1 MNNFIKIAIYKS
13 RTSLSV
19 LFLLSIAG
27 FFALNYLPKATEP
40 DVSFPGAYIGVG
52 YEGVSPEDS
61 ERLLAKPLEDA
72 LRTIEGVETV
82 RSTSTTGYAAVVVE
96 FDQDI
101 DLDKALYDTRV
112 KVDEAKGELPLDA
125 REPTIREFT
134 TSDEPILTISVS
146 SSILPQ
152 RVLVNL
158 TQDLQDLIETHPNV
172 LQAELNGVPEDLIEA
187 VVEKGKL
194 ESYGISMTQLY
205 QAVSN
210 NNRVI
215 PAGSQ
220 DTGKGRFAVNVPSV
234 FSSLEDIQSLPIKVS
249 GTSVV
254 TLKDVAD
261 VRLTFKDRGGYS
273 RINGKQSL
281 SIDVMKRSGSNIID
295 TVNDVRKLVEEESK
309 AFPEGVEVNF
319 VRDDS
324 EFALQMIS
332 ELQGNVLTSVALV
345 MIVVLA
351 ALGFRTSMLVGMAI
365 PFSYLFALLTLF
377 VLGKE
382 FNFMVMFGMLI
393 SMGMTIDGSI
403 VITEYADRKLAEGM
417 NRVDAYTAAATRMF
431 WPVLSSTTTTLIA
444 FTPLMFM
451 PGFGKFIRDMPITV
465 FCVLVGSLLYSLVF
479 APILGAMFGGL
490 AKQSEEEVN
499 NVRKLE
505 SADPLSLP
513 GATGL
518 YARKI
523 NQYLD
528 TPGQTIFI
536 ILSSIILCIGLWS
549 QHGKPV
555 SYFPEV
561 APQFAEVSI
570 SARGNLAVDEIRD
583 LAIEAEQKIID
594 LEDIEMLSVWSNSG
608 GSMGMRGINPDK
620 VGGMF
625 VDFYAEDDA
634 VSDRNGY
641 EIMDLMRERLND
653 TSGYLV
659 SVEAEKGGPPIGKA
673 LQLNVIGKD
682 AKALKI
688 AIKRIRNYV
697 ETEVTGFTNIE
708 DSSDRRGIEW
718 ELNIDRT
725 KAAQYGAGLSD
736 VGTAVQMVTNGIKVG
751 EYRPL
756 NLDREVD
763 IRVRFPKNERNIDQ
777 LEKLNIQ
784 TAKGLVPVS
793 SFVET
798 IIKPATKSITRQNG
812 KRVEKLSAETMPGV
826 IPSAKIK
833 QIKDWLAITDLGK
846 GVTVEFDGFDKYNK
860 EAADYLVLGF
870 IGMLFVML
878 IVLVAQFNS
887 FYQANIVL
895 SAILLSFG
903 GVFISLLLLDRSFST
918 LQTGISCVALA
929 GIVVNNNIVLIDTF
943 NLLKRNNPGSD
954 TKSVA
959 LRSAILR
966 LRPVF
971 LTSFTTIAGLLPIAM
986 GYSVDLIDRSIKQG
1000 GYISSSWEQMAGSLV
1015 VGLSVATIL
1024 TLVVTPCALALSDSV
1039 RKIPRRLLRLMLWP
1053 LKIIKNFRVVKVNN

>member
-1 MNNFIKIAIYKS
+1 MNNFIKTAIFKS
-13 RTSLSV
+13 RTSLSI
-19 LFLLSIAG
+19 LFLLFIAG
-27 FFALNYLPKATEP
+27 FYALNYLPKATDP
-40 DVSFPGAYIGVG
+40 DVSFPGAMIGVS

-72 LRTIEGVETV
+72 LRTIEGVEKV
-82 RSTSTTGYAAVVVE
+82 RSTSTTGFAAVIVE

-112 KVDEAKGELPLDA
+112 KVDEARGELPLDA
-125 REPTIREFT
+125 REPFIKEFT

-172 LQAELNGVPEDLIEA
+172 LEAELNGVPEDLIEA

-194 ESYGISMTQLY
+194 ESYGISMSQLF

-215 PAGSQ
+215 PAGAQ
-220 DTGKGRFAVNVPSV
+220 DTGKGRFTVNVPSV

-249 GTSVV
+249 GSSVV
-254 TLKDVAD
+254 TLEDVAD

-273 RINGKQSL
+273 RINGQQSL
-281 SIDVMKRSGSNIID
+281 SIDIMKRSGSNIID
-295 TVNDVRKLVEEESK
+295 TVNDVRTLVEEASQ
-309 AFPEGVEVNF
+309 AFPEGVEINY
-319 VRDDS
+319 VRDNS

-365 PFSYLFALLTLF
+365 PFSYLFALLVLF
-377 VLGKE
+377 VLDKE

-417 NRVDAYTAAATRMF
+417 NRVEAYSAAATRMF
-431 WPVLSSTTTTLIA
+431 WPVLSSTVTTLIA

-490 AKQSEEEVN
+490 AKQSEDEIN
-499 NVRKLE
+499 NIRKLE
-505 SADPLSLP
+505 SSDPLSLP
-513 GATGL
+513 GATGI
-518 YARKI
+518 YARKV
-523 NQYLD
+523 NQFLD
-528 TPGQTIFI
+528 TPGQIIFI
-536 ILSSIILCIGLWS
+536 ILSAIILCIGLWF
-549 QHGKPV
+549 QNGKGI

-561 APQFAEVSI
+561 APQFAQVSI
-570 SARGNLAVDEIRD
+570 SARGNLSVDEIRD

-608 GSMGMRGINPDK
+608 GEMGMRGINPDK

-625 VDFYAEDDA
+625 VDFYAEDNA
-634 VSDRNGY
+634 VSDRDGY
-641 EIMDLMRERLND
+641 EIMDLMRDRLSD

-659 SVEAEKGGPPIGKA
+659 TVEAEKGGPPIGKA
-673 LQLNVIGKD
+673 LQLNVVGKD
-682 AKALKI
+682 ERALKL
-688 AIKRIRNYV
+688 AIKKIRNYI

-763 IRVRFPKNERNIDQ
+763 IRVRFPKEERNIDQ
-777 LEKLNIQ
+777 LEKLKIQ
-784 TAKGLVPVS
+784 TLKGLVPVS

-798 IIKPATKSITRQNG
+798 NIKPATKSITRQNG

-826 IPSAKIK
+826 VPSDKIK
-833 QIKDWLAITDLGK
+833 QIKEWLAVTDLGK
-846 GVTVEFDGFDKYNK
+846 GVTVEFDGFDKYNQ
-860 EAADYLVLGF
+860 EAADYLILGF

-903 GVFISLLLLDRSFST
+903 GVFISLLILDRSFST
-918 LQTGISCVALA
+918 LQTGISCIALA

-954 TKSVA
+954 TKSIA
-959 LRSAILR
+959 LRSAVLR

-986 GYSVDLIDRSIKQG
+986 GYSVDLIDRTIKSG
-1000 GYISSSWEQMAGSLV
+1000 GYISSFWEQMAGSLV
-1015 VGLSVATIL
+1015 VGLSVATVL

-1039 RKIPRRLLRLMLWP
+1039 RRFPKKLSLLISWP
-1053 LKIIKNFRVVKVNN
+1053 FRQIRNLRVVKVKS

>member
-1 MNNFIKIAIYKS
+1 MNNFIKAAIFKS

-19 LFLLSIAG
+19 LFLLFIAG

-40 DVSFPGAYIGVG
+40 DVSFPGAMIGVS

-72 LRTIEGVETV
+72 LRTIEGVEKV
-82 RSTSTTGYAAVVVE
+82 RSTSTTGFAAVIVE

-125 REPTIREFT
+125 REPFIQEFT

-172 LQAELNGVPEDLIEA
+172 LQADLNGVPEDLIEA

-194 ESYGISMTQLY
+194 ESYGISMSQLY

-215 PAGSQ
+215 PAGAQ
-220 DTGKGRFAVNVPSV
+220 DTGKGRFTVNVPSV

-249 GTSVV
+249 GSSVV
-254 TLKDVAD
+254 TLEDVAD

-273 RINGKQSL
+273 RINGQQSL
-281 SIDVMKRSGSNIID
+281 SIDIMKRSGSNIID
-295 TVNDVRKLVEEESK
+295 TVKDVRKLVEDASK
-309 AFPEGVEVNF
+309 AFPEGVEVNY

-365 PFSYLFALLTLF
+365 PFSYLFALLVLF
-377 VLGKE
+377 VLDKE

-431 WPVLSSTTTTLIA
+431 WPVLSSTVTTLIA

-490 AKQSEEEVN
+490 AKQSEDEIN

-505 SADPLSLP
+505 SSDPLSLP
-513 GATGL
+513 GATGI
-518 YARKI
+518 YARKV
-523 NQYLD
+523 NQFLD
-528 TPGQTIFI
+528 TPGQIIFI
-536 ILSSIILCIGLWS
+536 ILSAIILCIGLWF
-549 QHGKPV
+549 QNGKGV

-561 APQFAEVSI
+561 APQFAQVSI
-570 SARGNLAVDEIRD
+570 SARGNLSVDEIRD

-608 GSMGMRGINPDK
+608 GEMGMRGINPDK

-625 VDFYAEDDA
+625 VDFYAEDNA
-634 VSDRNGY
+634 VSDRDGY
-641 EIMDLMRERLND
+641 EIMELMRERLSD

-659 SVEAEKGGPPIGKA
+659 TVEAEKGGPPIGKA
-673 LQLNVIGKD
+673 LQLNVVGKD
-682 AKALKI
+682 ERALKS
-688 AIKRIRNYV
+688 AIKKIRNYI

-763 IRVRFPKNERNIDQ
+763 IRVRFPKEERNIDQ

-784 TAKGLVPVS
+784 TLKGLVPVS

-798 IIKPATKSITRQNG
+798 NIKPATKSITRQNG

-826 IPSAKIK
+826 VPSDKIK
-833 QIKDWLAITDLGK
+833 QIKEWLAVTDLGK
-846 GVTVEFDGFDKYNK
+846 GVTVEFDGFDKYNQ
-860 EAADYLVLGF
+860 EAADYLILGF

-903 GVFISLLLLDRSFST
+903 GVFISLLVLDRSFST
-918 LQTGISCVALA
+918 LQTGISCIALA

-954 TKSVA
+954 TKSIA
-959 LRSAILR
+959 LRSAVLR

-986 GYSVDLIDRSIKQG
+986 GYSVDLIERSIKAG
-1000 GYISSSWEQMAGSLV
+1000 GYISSFWEQMAGSLV
-1015 VGLSVATIL
+1015 VGLSVATVL

-1039 RKIPRRLLRLMLWP
+1039 KRFPKKLFFLITWP
-1053 LKIIKNFRVVKVNN
+1053 FRPTKTLES

>member
-1 MNNFIKIAIYKS
+1 MKNFISGAIKKS
-13 RTSLSV
+13 RTSLSILV
-19 LFLLSIAG
+19 LLGLSG
-27 FFALNYLPKATEP
+27 VFALNYLPKATEP
-40 DVSFPGAYIGVG
+40 DVNFPGAFVGVF

-72 LRTIEGVETV
+72 LRTISGVTKIT
-82 RSTSTTGYAAVVVE
+82 STSTTGYAGVIIE
-96 FDQDI
+96 FDQDV
-101 DLDKALYDTRV
+101 DLDEALDDVRI
-112 KVDEAKGELPLDA
+112 KVDEARAELPLDA

-134 TSDEPILTISVS
+134 TSDNPVLTISVAS
-146 SSILPQ
+146 DVLPQ

-158 TQDLQDLIETHPNV
+158 TQELQDLIETHPNV
-172 LQAELNGVPEDLIEA
+172 LEAELNGVPEDLIEA
-187 VVEKGKL
+187 IVDKSKL
-194 ESYGISMTQLY
+194 ESYGISMNQLY

-215 PAGSQ
+215 PAGFQ
-220 DTGKGRFAVNVPSV
+220 DTGSGRFAVNVPSV
-234 FSSLEDIQSLPIKVS
+234 FSDLEDIESLPIKVS
-249 GTSVV
+249 GNSVV

-261 VRLTFKDRGGYS
+261 VSLTFKDRGGYS
-273 RINGKQSL
+273 RINGQQSL
-281 SIDVMKRSGSNIID
+281 SIDVKKRLGTNIID
-295 TVNDVRKLVEEESK
+295 TVTDIRVLVEK
-309 AFPEGVEVNF
+309 AAEDFPEGVEVNF

-324 EFALQMIS
+324 AFALTMIS
-332 ELQGNVLTSVALV
+332 ELQGNVLTSIALV

-365 PFSYLFALLTLF
+365 PFSYLFALS
-377 VLGKE
+377 VLYILDKE

-403 VITEYADRKLAEGM
+403 VVTEYADRKLAEGM

-451 PGFGKFIRDMPITV
+451 PGFGAFIRDMPITV
-465 FCVLVGSLLYSLVF
+465 FCVLVGSLIYSLIF

-499 NVRKLE
+499 NTRLLE
-505 SADPLSLP
+505 SSDPLSLS
-513 GATGL
+513 GASGV

-528 TPGQTIFI
+528 TPGQTITI
-536 ILSSIILCIGLWS
+536 ILGAIILCIGLWM
-549 QHGKPV
+549 QHGKGIV
-555 SYFPEV
+555 YFPTV
-561 APQFAEVSI
+561 APQFAEVDI
-570 SARGNLAVDEIRD
+570 LARGNLAVDEIRD
-583 LAIEAEQKIID
+583 IAVDAEQKII
-594 LEDIEMLSVWSNSG
+594 EIEEIEMLSVWSNSG
-608 GSMGMRGINPDK
+608 GSGRSQRGGSPDR

-625 VDFYAEDDA
+625 VDFWAEDDA
-634 VSDRNGY
+634 VSDLDGFQ
-641 EIMDLMRERLND
+641 IMDLLREQFVD
-653 TSGYLV
+653 TSGYIV
-659 SVEAEKGGPPIGKA
+659 QVEAEEGGPPIGKP
-673 LQLNVIGKD
+673 LQLSVRGDNEQELILAIQKIRRFVESIGSF
-682 AKALKI
+682 I
-688 AIKRIRNYV
+688 
-697 ETEVTGFTNIE
+697 EIE
-708 DSSDRRGIEW
+708 DTTVNRGIEW
-718 ELNIDRT
+718 ELEINRT

-736 VGTAVQMVTNGIKVG
+736 VGAAVQMVTNGIKVG

-763 IRVRFPKNERNIDQ
+763 IRIRFPKSERNIDQ
-777 LEKLNIQ
+777 LGNLNVQ
-784 TAKGLVPVS
+784 TQKGLVPVS

-798 IIKPATKSITRQNG
+798 NIKPATKSISRQDG
-812 KRVEKLSAETMPGV
+812 KRVHSLAARTVEGA
-826 IPSAKIK
+826 IPSVQIK
-833 QIKDWLAITDLGK
+833 KVKDWLKTADLGK
-846 GVTVEFDGFDKYNK
+846 NVIVGFDGFDKYNQ
-860 EAADYLVLGF
+860 EAAEYLVLGF

-903 GVFISLLLLDRSFST
+903 GVFISLLVLDRSFST

-943 NLLKRNNPGSD
+943 NLLKRNNPGSS

-971 LTSFTTIAGLLPIAM
+971 LTSFTTIAGLLPIAL
-986 GYSVDLIDRSIKQG
+986 GYSIDLIDRTIKTG
-1000 GYISSSWEQMAGSLV
+1000 SYITSFWEQMAASLV
-1015 VGLSVATIL
+1015 VGLTVATIL
-1024 TLVVTPCALALSDSV
+1024 TLVVTPCALALSDDMRSLPTRV
-1039 RKIPRRLLRLMLWP
+1039 GRLFMKPVLAINGFRKA
-1053 LKIIKNFRVVKVNN
+1053 N

>member
-1 MNNFIKIAIYKS
+1 MNNFIKAAIFKS

-19 LFLLSIAG
+19 LFLLFIAG

-40 DVSFPGAYIGVG
+40 DVSFPGAMIGVS

-72 LRTIEGVETV
+72 LRTIEGVEKV
-82 RSTSTTGYAAVVVE
+82 RSTSTTGFAAVIVE

-125 REPTIREFT
+125 REPFIREFT

-172 LQAELNGVPEDLIEA
+172 LQADLNGVPEDLIEA

-194 ESYGISMTQLY
+194 ESYGISMSQLY

-215 PAGSQ
+215 PAGAQ
-220 DTGKGRFAVNVPSV
+220 DTGKGRFTVNVPSV

-249 GTSVV
+249 GSSVV
-254 TLKDVAD
+254 TLEDVAD

-273 RINGKQSL
+273 RINGQQSL
-281 SIDVMKRSGSNIID
+281 SIDIMKRSGSNIID
-295 TVNDVRKLVEEESK
+295 TVKDVRKLVEDASK
-309 AFPEGVEVNF
+309 AFPEGVEVNY

-365 PFSYLFALLTLF
+365 PFSYLFALLVLF
-377 VLGKE
+377 VLDKE

-431 WPVLSSTTTTLIA
+431 WPVLSSTVTTLIA

-490 AKQSEEEVN
+490 AKQSEDEIN

-505 SADPLSLP
+505 SSDPLSLP
-513 GATGL
+513 GATGI
-518 YARKI
+518 YARKV
-523 NQYLD
+523 NQFLD
-528 TPGQTIFI
+528 TPGQIIFI
-536 ILSSIILCIGLWS
+536 ILSAIILCIGLWF
-549 QHGKPV
+549 QNGKGI

-561 APQFAEVSI
+561 APQFAQVSI
-570 SARGNLAVDEIRD
+570 SARGNLSVDEIRD

-608 GSMGMRGINPDK
+608 GEMGMRGINPDK

-625 VDFYAEDDA
+625 VDFYAEDNA
-634 VSDRNGY
+634 VSDRDGY
-641 EIMDLMRERLND
+641 EIMELMRERLSD

-659 SVEAEKGGPPIGKA
+659 TVEAEKGGPPIGKA
-673 LQLNVIGKD
+673 LQLNVVGKD
-682 AKALKI
+682 ERALKS
-688 AIKRIRNYV
+688 AIKKIRNYI

-763 IRVRFPKNERNIDQ
+763 IRVRFPKEERNIDQ

-784 TAKGLVPVS
+784 TLKGLVPVS

-798 IIKPATKSITRQNG
+798 NIKPATKSITRQNG

-826 IPSAKIK
+826 VPSDKIK
-833 QIKDWLAITDLGK
+833 QIKEWLAVTDLGK
-846 GVTVEFDGFDKYNK
+846 GVTVEFDGFDKYNQ
-860 EAADYLVLGF
+860 EAADYLILGF

-903 GVFISLLLLDRSFST
+903 GVFISLLVLDRSFST
-918 LQTGISCVALA
+918 LQTGISCIALA

-954 TKSVA
+954 TKSIA
-959 LRSAILR
+959 LRSAVLR

-986 GYSVDLIDRSIKQG
+986 GYSVDLIERSIKAG
-1000 GYISSSWEQMAGSLV
+1000 GYISSFWEQMAGSLV
-1015 VGLSVATIL
+1015 VGLSVATVL

-1039 RKIPRRLLRLMLWP
+1039 KRFPKKLFFLITWP
-1053 LKIIKNFRVVKVNN
+1053 FRPTKTLES

>member
-101 DLDKALYDTRV
+101 DLDRALYDTRV

-134 TSDEPILTISVS
+134 TTDEPILTISVS

-505 SADPLSLP
+505 SSDPLSLP

-536 ILSSIILCIGLWS
+536 ILSSIILCIGLWT

-903 GVFISLLLLDRSFST
+903 GVFISLLILDRSFST

-1000 GYISSSWEQMAGSLV
+1000 GYISSFWEQMAGSLV

-1053 LKIIKNFRVVKVNN
+1053 LKFMKNFRVVKVNN

>member
-1 MNNFIKIAIYKS
+1 MNNFIKTAIFKS

-19 LFLLSIAG
+19 LFLLFIAG

-40 DVSFPGAYIGVG
+40 DVSFPGAMIGVS

-72 LRTIEGVETV
+72 LRTIEGVEKV
-82 RSTSTTGYAAVVVE
+82 RSTSTTGFAAVIVE

-125 REPTIREFT
+125 REPFIKEFT

-172 LQAELNGVPEDLIEA
+172 LQADLNGVPEDLIEA

-194 ESYGISMTQLY
+194 ESYGISMSQLY

-215 PAGSQ
+215 PAGAQ
-220 DTGKGRFAVNVPSV
+220 DTGKGRFTVNVPSV

-249 GTSVV
+249 GSSVV
-254 TLKDVAD
+254 TLEDVAD
-261 VRLTFKDRGGYS
+261 VRLTFKDRDGYS
-273 RINGKQSL
+273 RINGQQSL
-281 SIDVMKRSGSNIID
+281 SIDIMKRSGSNIID
-295 TVNDVRKLVEEESK
+295 TVKDVRKLVEDASK
-309 AFPEGVEVNF
+309 AFPEGVEVNY

-365 PFSYLFALLTLF
+365 PFSYLFALLVLF
-377 VLGKE
+377 VLDKE

-431 WPVLSSTTTTLIA
+431 WPVLSSTVTTLIA

-490 AKQSEEEVN
+490 AKQSEDEIN

-505 SADPLSLP
+505 SSDPLSLP
-513 GATGL
+513 GATGI
-518 YARKI
+518 YARKV
-523 NQYLD
+523 NQFLD
-528 TPGQTIFI
+528 TPGQIIFI
-536 ILSSIILCIGLWS
+536 ILSAIILCIGLWF
-549 QHGKPV
+549 QNGKGI

-561 APQFAEVSI
+561 APQFAQVSI
-570 SARGNLAVDEIRD
+570 SARGNLSVDEIRD

-608 GSMGMRGINPDK
+608 GEMGMRGINPDK

-625 VDFYAEDDA
+625 VDFYAEDNA
-634 VSDRNGY
+634 VSDRDGY
-641 EIMDLMRERLND
+641 EIMELMRERLSD

-659 SVEAEKGGPPIGKA
+659 TVEAEKGGPPIGKA
-673 LQLNVIGKD
+673 LQLNVVGKD
-682 AKALKI
+682 ERALKS
-688 AIKRIRNYV
+688 AIKKIRNYI

-763 IRVRFPKNERNIDQ
+763 IRVRFPKEERNIDQ

-784 TAKGLVPVS
+784 TLKGLVPVS

-798 IIKPATKSITRQNG
+798 NIKPATKSITRQNG

-826 IPSAKIK
+826 VPSDKIK
-833 QIKDWLAITDLGK
+833 QIKEWLAVTDLGK
-846 GVTVEFDGFDKYNK
+846 GVTVEFDGFDKYNQ
-860 EAADYLVLGF
+860 EAADYLILGF

-903 GVFISLLLLDRSFST
+903 GVFISLLILDRSFST
-918 LQTGISCVALA
+918 LQTGISCIALA

-954 TKSVA
+954 TKSIA
-959 LRSAILR
+959 LRSAVLR

-986 GYSVDLIDRSIKQG
+986 GYSVDLIERSIKAG
-1000 GYISSSWEQMAGSLV
+1000 GYISSFWEQMAGSLV
-1015 VGLSVATIL
+1015 VGLSVATVL

-1039 RKIPRRLLRLMLWP
+1039 KRFPKKLFFLITWP
-1053 LKIIKNFRVVKVNN
+1053 FRTTKTLES

>member
-1 MNNFIKIAIYKS
+1 MKNFIRLAIYKS
-13 RTSLSV
+13 RTSLSILALV
-19 LFLLSIAG
+19 ALSG
-27 FFALNYLPKATEP
+27 VFALNYLPKATEP
-40 DVSFPGAYIGVG
+40 DVDFPGAYIGVG

-72 LRTIEGVETV
+72 LRTISGMTDI
-82 RSTSTTGYAAVVVE
+82 RSTSSTGYAAVVIE
-96 FDQDI
+96 FDQDV
-101 DLDKALYDTRV
+101 DLDDALYDVRV
-112 KVDEAKGELPLDA
+112 KVDEARSQLPLDA
-125 REPTIREFT
+125 REPFIREFT
-134 TSDEPILTISVS
+134 TSDNPVLTISVAS
-146 SSILPQ
+146 ETLPQ

-172 LQAELNGVPEDLIEA
+172 LEAELNGVPEDLIEA
-187 VVEKGKL
+187 IVDKSKL
-194 ESYGISMTQLY
+194 ESYGISMNQLY

-215 PAGSQ
+215 PAGFQ
-220 DTGKGRFAVNVPSV
+220 DTGSGRFAVNVPSV
-234 FSSLEDIQSLPIKVS
+234 FSSLEDIETLPIKVS
-249 GTSVV
+249 GNSVV

-261 VRLTFKDRGGYS
+261 VSLTFKDRGGYS

-281 SIDVMKRSGSNIID
+281 SIDVKKRLGTNIID
-295 TVNDVRKLVEEESK
+295 TVTDIREMVEKEVEN
-309 AFPEGVEVNF
+309 FPEGVSVNF
-319 VRDDS
+319 IRDDS
-324 EFALQMIS
+324 KFALQMIS
-332 ELQGNVLTSVALV
+332 ELQGNVLTSIALV

-365 PFSYLFALLTLF
+365 PFSYLFALL
-377 VLGKE
+377 VLYVMDKE

-403 VITEYADRKLAEGM
+403 VVTEYADRKLAEGM
-417 NRVDAYTAAATRMF
+417 NRIEAYQAAATRMF

-451 PGFGKFIRDMPITV
+451 PGFGAFIRDMPITV
-465 FCVLVGSLLYSLVF
+465 FCVLVGSLIYSLVF

-499 NVRKLE
+499 NTRLLE
-505 SADPLSLP
+505 SSDPLSLT
-513 GATGL
+513 GASGV
-518 YARKI
+518 YARRI
-523 NQYLD
+523 NKYLD

-536 ILSSIILCIGLWS
+536 ILSAIILCIGLWS
-549 QHGKPV
+549 QHGKGII
-555 SYFPEV
+555 YFPSV
-561 APQFAEVSI
+561 APQFAEVDI
-570 SARGNLAVDEIRD
+570 LARGNLAVDEIRD
-583 LAIEAEQKIID
+583 LAIDAEKKVIGI
-594 LEDIEMLSVWSNSG
+594 EEIEMLSVWSNSG
-608 GSMGMRGINPDK
+608 GNRGMGRGGGGADK

-625 VDFYAEDDA
+625 VDFWSEDDA
-634 VSDRNGY
+634 VSDLNGY
-641 EIMDLMRERLND
+641 QILDLLREQFTD
-653 TSGYLV
+653 TSGYIV
-659 SVEAEKGGPPIGKA
+659 TVEAEEGGPPIGKP
-673 LQLNVIGKD
+673 LQLSVSGDNELALVGAINKIRKYIEDDIGSFVD
-682 AKALKI
+682 
-688 AIKRIRNYV
+688 
-697 ETEVTGFTNIE
+697 IE
-708 DSSDRRGIEW
+708 DSTKSIGIEW
-718 ELNIDRT
+718 ELEINRT

-736 VGTAVQMVTNGIKVG
+736 VGAAVQMVTNGIKVG

-763 IRVRFPKNERNIDQ
+763 IRIRFPKSERNIDQ
-777 LEKLNIQ
+777 LGNLNVQ
-784 TAKGLVPVS
+784 TLKGLVPVS

-798 IIKPATKSITRQNG
+798 NIKPATKSISRRGG
-812 KRVEKLSAETMPGV
+812 KRVHSLSARTVEGA
-826 IPSAKIK
+826 IPSVQIK
-833 QIKDWLAITDLGK
+833 KVKDWLDTVDLGK
-846 GVTVEFDGFDKYNK
+846 GVTVQFDGFDKYNQ

-903 GVFISLLLLDRSFST
+903 GVFVSLLILNRSFST

-954 TKSVA
+954 TKSLA

-971 LTSFTTIAGLLPIAM
+971 LTSFTTIAGLLPIAL
-986 GYSVDLIDRSIKQG
+986 GYSIDLIDRTIKTG
-1000 GYISSSWEQMAGSLV
+1000 SYITSFWEQMAASLV
-1015 VGLSVATIL
+1015 VGLSVATVL

-1039 RKIPRRLLRLMLWP
+1039 RSAPRKLFLFFRNP
-1053 LKIIKNFRVVKVNN
+1053 FGVLKTKEI

>member
-1 MNNFIKIAIYKS
+1 MKNFISGAIKKS
-13 RTSLSV
+13 RTSLSILV
-19 LFLLSIAG
+19 LLGLSG
-27 FFALNYLPKATEP
+27 VFALNYLPKATEP
-40 DVSFPGAYIGVG
+40 DVNFPGAFVGVF

-72 LRTIEGVETV
+72 LRTISGVTKIT
-82 RSTSTTGYAAVVVE
+82 STSTTGYAGVIME
-96 FDQDI
+96 FDQDV
-101 DLDKALYDTRV
+101 DLDEALDDVRI
-112 KVDEAKGELPLDA
+112 KVDEARAELPLDA

-134 TSDEPILTISVS
+134 TSDNPVLTISVAS
-146 SSILPQ
+146 DVLPQ

-158 TQDLQDLIETHPNV
+158 TQELQDLIETHPNV
-172 LQAELNGVPEDLIEA
+172 LEAELNGVPEDLIEA
-187 VVEKGKL
+187 IVDKSKL
-194 ESYGISMTQLY
+194 ESYGISMNQLY

-215 PAGSQ
+215 PAGFQ
-220 DTGKGRFAVNVPSV
+220 DTGSGRFAVNVPSV
-234 FSSLEDIQSLPIKVS
+234 FSDLEDIESLPIKVS
-249 GTSVV
+249 GNSVV

-261 VRLTFKDRGGYS
+261 VSLTFKDRGGYS
-273 RINGKQSL
+273 RINGQQSL
-281 SIDVMKRSGSNIID
+281 SIDVKKRLGTNIID
-295 TVNDVRKLVEEESK
+295 TVTDIRVLVEK
-309 AFPEGVEVNF
+309 AAEDFPEGVEVNF

-324 EFALQMIS
+324 AFALTMIS
-332 ELQGNVLTSVALV
+332 ELQGNVLTSIALV

-365 PFSYLFALLTLF
+365 PFSYLFALS
-377 VLGKE
+377 VLYILDKE

-403 VITEYADRKLAEGM
+403 VVTEYADRKLAEGM

-451 PGFGKFIRDMPITV
+451 PGFGAFIRDMPITV
-465 FCVLVGSLLYSLVF
+465 FCVLVGSLIYSLIF

-499 NVRKLE
+499 NTRLLE
-505 SADPLSLP
+505 SSDPLSLS
-513 GATGL
+513 GASGV

-528 TPGQTIFI
+528 TPGQTITI
-536 ILSSIILCIGLWS
+536 ILGAIILCIGLWM
-549 QHGKPV
+549 QHGKGIV
-555 SYFPEV
+555 YFPTV
-561 APQFAEVSI
+561 APQFAEVDI
-570 SARGNLAVDEIRD
+570 LARGNLAVDEIRD
-583 LAIEAEQKIID
+583 IAVDAEQKII
-594 LEDIEMLSVWSNSG
+594 EIEEIEMLSVWSNSG
-608 GSMGMRGINPDK
+608 GSGRSQRGGSPDR

-625 VDFYAEDDA
+625 IDFWAEDDA
-634 VSDRNGY
+634 VSDLDGFQ
-641 EIMDLMRERLND
+641 IMDLLREQFVD
-653 TSGYLV
+653 TSGYIV
-659 SVEAEKGGPPIGKA
+659 QVEAEEGGPPIGKP
-673 LQLNVIGKD
+673 LQLSVRGDNEQELI
-682 AKALKI
+682 L
-688 AIKRIRNYV
+688 AIKKIRGFV
-697 ETEVTGFTNIE
+697 ESIGSFIEIE
-708 DSSDRRGIEW
+708 DTSVNRGIEW
-718 ELNIDRT
+718 ELEINRT

-736 VGTAVQMVTNGIKVG
+736 VGAAVQMVTNGIKVG

-763 IRVRFPKNERNIDQ
+763 IRIRFPKSERNIDQ
-777 LEKLNIQ
+777 LGNLNVQ
-784 TAKGLVPVS
+784 TQKGLVPVS

-798 IIKPATKSITRQNG
+798 NIKPATKSISRQDG
-812 KRVEKLSAETMPGV
+812 KRVHSLAARTVEGA
-826 IPSAKIK
+826 IPSVQIK
-833 QIKDWLAITDLGK
+833 KVKDWLKTADLGK
-846 GVTVEFDGFDKYNK
+846 NVIVGFDGFDKYNQ
-860 EAADYLVLGF
+860 EAAEYLVLGF

-903 GVFISLLLLDRSFST
+903 GVFISLLVLDRSFST

-943 NLLKRNNPGSD
+943 NLLKRNNPGSS

-971 LTSFTTIAGLLPIAM
+971 LTSFTTIAGLLPIAL
-986 GYSVDLIDRSIKQG
+986 GYSIDLIDRTIKTG
-1000 GYISSSWEQMAGSLV
+1000 SYITSFWEQMAASLV
-1015 VGLSVATIL
+1015 VGLTVATIL
-1024 TLVVTPCALALSDSV
+1024 TLVVTPCALALSDDMRSLPTRV
-1039 RKIPRRLLRLMLWP
+1039 GRLFMRPILAIYSFRKA
-1053 LKIIKNFRVVKVNN
+1053 N

>member
-1 MNNFIKIAIYKS
+1 MNNFIKTAIFKS

-19 LFLLSIAG
+19 LFLLFIAG

-40 DVSFPGAYIGVG
+40 DVSFPGAMIGVS

-72 LRTIEGVETV
+72 LRTIEGVEKV
-82 RSTSTTGYAAVVVE
+82 RSTSTTGFAAVIVE

-125 REPTIREFT
+125 REPFIREFT

-172 LQAELNGVPEDLIEA
+172 LQADLNGVPEDLIEA

-194 ESYGISMTQLY
+194 ESYGISMSQLY

-215 PAGSQ
+215 PAGAQ
-220 DTGKGRFAVNVPSV
+220 DTGKGRFTVNVPSV

-249 GTSVV
+249 GSSVV
-254 TLKDVAD
+254 TLEDVAD

-273 RINGKQSL
+273 RINGQQSL
-281 SIDVMKRSGSNIID
+281 SIDIMKRSGSNIID
-295 TVNDVRKLVEEESK
+295 TVKDVRKLVEDASK
-309 AFPEGVEVNF
+309 AFPEGVEVNY

-365 PFSYLFALLTLF
+365 PFSYLFALLVLF
-377 VLGKE
+377 VLDKE

-431 WPVLSSTTTTLIA
+431 WPVLSSTVTTLIA

-490 AKQSEEEVN
+490 AKQSEDEIN

-505 SADPLSLP
+505 SSDPLSLP
-513 GATGL
+513 GATGI
-518 YARKI
+518 YARKV
-523 NQYLD
+523 NQFLD
-528 TPGQTIFI
+528 TPGQIIFI
-536 ILSSIILCIGLWS
+536 ILSAIILCIGLWF
-549 QHGKPV
+549 QNGKGI

-561 APQFAEVSI
+561 APQFAQVSI
-570 SARGNLAVDEIRD
+570 SARGNLSVDEIRD

-608 GSMGMRGINPDK
+608 GEMGMRGINPDK

-625 VDFYAEDDA
+625 VDFYAEDNA
-634 VSDRNGY
+634 VSDRDGY
-641 EIMDLMRERLND
+641 EIMELMRERLSD

-659 SVEAEKGGPPIGKA
+659 TVEAEKGGPPIGKA
-673 LQLNVIGKD
+673 LQLNVVGKD
-682 AKALKI
+682 ERALKL
-688 AIKRIRNYV
+688 AIKKIRNYI

-763 IRVRFPKNERNIDQ
+763 IRVRFPKEERNIDQ

-784 TAKGLVPVS
+784 TLKGLVPVS

-798 IIKPATKSITRQNG
+798 NIKPATKSITRQNG

-826 IPSAKIK
+826 VPSDKIK
-833 QIKDWLAITDLGK
+833 QIKEWLAVTDLGK
-846 GVTVEFDGFDKYNK
+846 GVTVEFDGFDKYNQ
-860 EAADYLVLGF
+860 EAADYLILGF

-903 GVFISLLLLDRSFST
+903 GVFISLLVLDRSFST
-918 LQTGISCVALA
+918 LQTGISCIALA

-954 TKSVA
+954 TKSIA
-959 LRSAILR
+959 LRSAVLR

-986 GYSVDLIDRSIKQG
+986 GYSVDLIERSIKAG
-1000 GYISSSWEQMAGSLV
+1000 GYISSFWEQMAGSLV
-1015 VGLSVATIL
+1015 VGLSVATVL

-1039 RKIPRRLLRLMLWP
+1039 KRFPKKLFFLITWP
-1053 LKIIKNFRVVKVNN
+1053 FRPTKTLES

>member
-1 MNNFIKIAIYKS
+1 MKNFISGAIKKS
-13 RTSLSV
+13 RTSLSILV
-19 LFLLSIAG
+19 LLGLSG
-27 FFALNYLPKATEP
+27 VFALNYLPKATEP
-40 DVSFPGAYIGVG
+40 DVNFPGAFVGVF

-72 LRTIEGVETV
+72 LRTISGVTKIT
-82 RSTSTTGYAAVVVE
+82 STSTTGYAGVIIE
-96 FDQDI
+96 FDQDV
-101 DLDKALYDTRV
+101 DLDEALDDVRI
-112 KVDEAKGELPLDA
+112 KVDEARAELPLDA

-134 TSDEPILTISVS
+134 TSDNPVLTISVAS
-146 SSILPQ
+146 DVLPQ

-158 TQDLQDLIETHPNV
+158 TQELQDLIETHPNV
-172 LQAELNGVPEDLIEA
+172 LEAELNGVPEDLIEA
-187 VVEKGKL
+187 IVDKSKL
-194 ESYGISMTQLY
+194 ESYGISMNQLY

-215 PAGSQ
+215 PAGFQ
-220 DTGKGRFAVNVPSV
+220 DTGSGRFAVNVPSV
-234 FSSLEDIQSLPIKVS
+234 FSDLEDIESLPIKVS
-249 GTSVV
+249 GNSVV

-261 VRLTFKDRGGYS
+261 VSLTFKDRGGYS
-273 RINGKQSL
+273 RINGQQSL
-281 SIDVMKRSGSNIID
+281 SIDVKKRLGTNIID
-295 TVNDVRKLVEEESK
+295 TVTDIRVLVEK
-309 AFPEGVEVNF
+309 AAEDFPEGVEVNF

-324 EFALQMIS
+324 AFALTMIS
-332 ELQGNVLTSVALV
+332 ELQGNVLTSIALV

-365 PFSYLFALLTLF
+365 PFSYLFALS
-377 VLGKE
+377 VLYILDKE

-403 VITEYADRKLAEGM
+403 VVTEYADRKLAEGM

-451 PGFGKFIRDMPITV
+451 PGFGAFIRDMPITV
-465 FCVLVGSLLYSLVF
+465 FCVLVGSLIYSLIF

-499 NVRKLE
+499 NTRLLE
-505 SADPLSLP
+505 SSDPLSLS
-513 GATGL
+513 GASGV

-528 TPGQTIFI
+528 TPGQTITI
-536 ILSSIILCIGLWS
+536 ILGAIILCIGLWM
-549 QHGKPV
+549 QHGKGIV
-555 SYFPEV
+555 YFPTV
-561 APQFAEVSI
+561 APQFAEVDI
-570 SARGNLAVDEIRD
+570 LARGNLAVDEIRD
-583 LAIEAEQKIID
+583 IAVDAEQKII
-594 LEDIEMLSVWSNSG
+594 EIEEIEMLSVWSNSG
-608 GSMGMRGINPDK
+608 GSGRSQRGGSPDR

-625 VDFYAEDDA
+625 VDFWAEDDA
-634 VSDRNGY
+634 VSDLDGFQ
-641 EIMDLMRERLND
+641 IMDLLREQFVD
-653 TSGYLV
+653 TSGYIV
-659 SVEAEKGGPPIGKA
+659 QVEAEEGGPPIGKP
-673 LQLNVIGKD
+673 LQLSVRGDNEQELILAIQKIRRFVESIGSF
-682 AKALKI
+682 I
-688 AIKRIRNYV
+688 
-697 ETEVTGFTNIE
+697 EIE
-708 DSSDRRGIEW
+708 DTTVNRGIEW
-718 ELNIDRT
+718 ELEINRT

-736 VGTAVQMVTNGIKVG
+736 VGAAVQMVTNGIKVG

-763 IRVRFPKNERNIDQ
+763 IRIRFPKSERNIDQ
-777 LEKLNIQ
+777 LGNLNVQ
-784 TAKGLVPVS
+784 TQKGLVPVS

-798 IIKPATKSITRQNG
+798 NIKPATKSISRQDG
-812 KRVEKLSAETMPGV
+812 KRVHSLAARTVEGA
-826 IPSAKIK
+826 IPSVQIK
-833 QIKDWLAITDLGK
+833 KVKDWLKTADLGK
-846 GVTVEFDGFDKYNK
+846 NVIVGFDGFDKYNQ
-860 EAADYLVLGF
+860 EAAEYLVLGF

-903 GVFISLLLLDRSFST
+903 GVFISLLVLDRSFST

-943 NLLKRNNPGSD
+943 NLLKRNNPGSS

-971 LTSFTTIAGLLPIAM
+971 LTSFTTIAGLLPIAL
-986 GYSVDLIDRSIKQG
+986 GYSIDLIDRTVKTGS
-1000 GYISSSWEQMAGSLV
+1000 YITSFWEQMAASLV
-1015 VGLSVATIL
+1015 VGLTVATIL
-1024 TLVVTPCALALSDSV
+1024 TLVVTPCALALSDDMRSLPTRV
-1039 RKIPRRLLRLMLWP
+1039 GRLFMKPVLAFNGFRKA
-1053 LKIIKNFRVVKVNN
+1053 N

>member
-1 MNNFIKIAIYKS
+1 MNNFIKTAIFKS
-13 RTSLSV
+13 RTSLSI
-19 LFLLSIAG
+19 LFLLFIAG
-27 FFALNYLPKATEP
+27 FFALNYLPKATDP
-40 DVSFPGAYIGVG
+40 DVSFPGAMIGVS

-72 LRTIEGVETV
+72 LRTIEGVEKV
-82 RSTSTTGYAAVVVE
+82 RSTSTTGFAAVIVE

-112 KVDEAKGELPLDA
+112 KVDEARGELPLDA
-125 REPTIREFT
+125 REPFIKEFT

-172 LQAELNGVPEDLIEA
+172 LEAELNGVPEDLIEA

-194 ESYGISMTQLY
+194 ESYGISMSQLF

-215 PAGSQ
+215 PAGAQ
-220 DTGKGRFAVNVPSV
+220 DTGKGRFTVNVPSV

-249 GTSVV
+249 GSSVV
-254 TLKDVAD
+254 TLEDVAN

-273 RINGKQSL
+273 RINGQQSL
-281 SIDVMKRSGSNIID
+281 SIDIMKRSGSNIID
-295 TVNDVRKLVEEESK
+295 TVNDVRTLVEEASQ
-309 AFPEGVEVNF
+309 AFPEGVEINY
-319 VRDDS
+319 VRDNS

-365 PFSYLFALLTLF
+365 PFSYLFALLVLF
-377 VLGKE
+377 VLDKE

-417 NRVDAYTAAATRMF
+417 NRVEAYSAAATRMF
-431 WPVLSSTTTTLIA
+431 WPVLSSTVTTLIA

-490 AKQSEEEVN
+490 AKQSEDEIN
-499 NVRKLE
+499 NIRKLE
-505 SADPLSLP
+505 SSDPLSLP
-513 GATGL
+513 GATGI
-518 YARKI
+518 YARKV
-523 NQYLD
+523 NQFLD
-528 TPGQTIFI
+528 TPGQIIFI
-536 ILSSIILCIGLWS
+536 ILSAIILCIGLWF
-549 QHGKPV
+549 QNGKGI

-561 APQFAEVSI
+561 APQFAQVSI
-570 SARGNLAVDEIRD
+570 SARGNLSVDEIRD

-608 GSMGMRGINPDK
+608 GEMGMRGINPDK

-625 VDFYAEDDA
+625 VDFYAEDNA
-634 VSDRNGY
+634 VSDRDGY
-641 EIMDLMRERLND
+641 EIMDLMRDRLSD

-659 SVEAEKGGPPIGKA
+659 TVEAEKGGPPIGKA
-673 LQLNVIGKD
+673 LQLNVVGKD
-682 AKALKI
+682 ERALKL
-688 AIKRIRNYV
+688 AIKKIRNYI

-763 IRVRFPKNERNIDQ
+763 IRVRFPKEERNIDQ
-777 LEKLNIQ
+777 LEKLKIQ
-784 TAKGLVPVS
+784 TLKGLVPVS

-798 IIKPATKSITRQNG
+798 NIKPATKSITRQNG

-826 IPSAKIK
+826 VPSDKIK
-833 QIKDWLAITDLGK
+833 QIKEWLAVTDLGK
-846 GVTVEFDGFDKYNK
+846 GVTVEFDGFDKYNQ
-860 EAADYLVLGF
+860 EAADYLILGF

-903 GVFISLLLLDRSFST
+903 GVFISLLILDRSFST
-918 LQTGISCVALA
+918 LQTGISCIALA

-954 TKSVA
+954 TKSIA
-959 LRSAILR
+959 LRSAVLR

-986 GYSVDLIDRSIKQG
+986 GYSVDLIDRTIKSG
-1000 GYISSSWEQMAGSLV
+1000 GYISSFWEQMAGSLV
-1015 VGLSVATIL
+1015 VGLSVATVL

-1039 RKIPRRLLRLMLWP
+1039 RRFPKKLSLLISWP
-1053 LKIIKNFRVVKVNN
+1053 FRQIRNLRVVKVKS